1 MSRTDRHLN
10 SLNRLVKRKIQVYY
24 PLNQVILLCQCQ
36 RVNNESDNNKIDKQ
50 FVQLLSKDWLCGFSF
65 LILHLQVKQIM
76 TCQAA
81 SMRRG
86 SQNQLREP
94 AGDGL
99 YQFLQL
105 LVLDWS
111 GLMVESKEGR
121 DIPLIKEAPSDT
133 LRRWIA
139 KIKPDKN

>member
-1 MSRTDRHLN
+1 
-10 SLNRLVKRKIQVYY
+10 
-24 PLNQVILLCQCQ
+24 
-36 RVNNESDNNKIDKQ
+36 
-50 FVQLLSKDWLCGFSF
+50 
-65 LILHLQVKQIM
+65 M
-76 TCQAA
+76 TCHAA
-81 SMRRG
+81 SKRRG

-121 DIPLIKEAPSDT
+121 NIPLIKEATSDS

-139 KIKPDKN
+139 KIKPDEN